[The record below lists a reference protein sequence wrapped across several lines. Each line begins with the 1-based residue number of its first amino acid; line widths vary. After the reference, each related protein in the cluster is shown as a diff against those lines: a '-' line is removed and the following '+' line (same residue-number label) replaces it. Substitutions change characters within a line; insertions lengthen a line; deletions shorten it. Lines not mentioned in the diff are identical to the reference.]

1 MIKTLLLFL
10 LSVSLAHAAE
20 TDKTAV
26 AIKDTL
32 QKNYEQLIGPVDQV
46 NKSPIPGLYEV
57 VTGDHIFYTDKSA
70 QYIIDGSMFDLKA
83 RRNIT
88 QARSQ
93 QLFAIDFSKL
103 PLELAVKKVK
113 GNGSRKMAYFTDPNC
128 GWCKKLEHE
137 MQSVTDVTLYL
148 FLSTYIGGND
158 SADKAQAIWCSA
170 DRAKAWDDLMLN
182 SVQPAPGKCEVPTA
196 QVMDLGRKLKV
207 SGTPALIFANGVIN
221 PGYMPAADLN
231 KALDTN
237 NK

>member
-20 TDKTAV
+20 TDKTTV

-158 SADKAQAIWCSA
+158 SADKAQAIWCST

-207 SGTPALIFANGVIN
+207 NGTPALIFANGVIN

>member
-158 SADKAQAIWCSA
+158 SADKAQAIWCST

-207 SGTPALIFANGVIN
+207 NGTPALIFANGVIN